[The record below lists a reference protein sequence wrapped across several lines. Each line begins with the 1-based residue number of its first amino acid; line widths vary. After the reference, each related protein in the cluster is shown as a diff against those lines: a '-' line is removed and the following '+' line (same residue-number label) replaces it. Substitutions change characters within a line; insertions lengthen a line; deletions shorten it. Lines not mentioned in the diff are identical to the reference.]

1 LEVKEE
7 KEDLEV
13 VDLAKFGS
21 RILRGPKGG
30 VYERI
35 LAQHLI
41 ESINAEPLHAILHVA
56 RAAMM
61 LPKEHL
67 NELEIDPGL
76 VKVISFVVLKL
87 INRPVI
93 LDEGSEE
100 FRIDWSINNDE
111 EYAEYIK
118 PWVKKTCYSH
128 YPQYK
133 DGTYS
138 EYSDTYKKAREN
150 TRDYFLFSS
159 YHLTEMGYASLCSDF
174 ITWALPHIQRITEK
188 LSQLIQPGTYAEILK
203 LFGRPTPTLYH
214 GERHEDRLGKR

>member
-1 LEVKEE
+1 MEVKEE

-13 VDLAKFGS
+13 VDLAQFGS

-61 LPKEHL
+61 LPKEDL
-67 NELEIDPGL
+67 DELKIDPCL

-87 INRPVI
+87 IDRPVI
-93 LDEGSEE
+93 LDEGGQE
-100 FRIDWSINNDE
+100 FRIDWSINNGE
-111 EYAEYIK
+111 EYEEYIK
-118 PWVKKTCYSH
+118 PWIKKDGYSH

-138 EYSDTYKKAREN
+138 EFSEAYKKARKTTLE
-150 TRDYFLFSS
+150 YFLFSS
-159 YHLTEMGYASLCSDF
+159 YHLTEMGYATLCSDF
-174 ITWALPHIQRITEK
+174 ITWALPHIQRMTEK
-188 LSQLIQPGTYAEILK
+188 LSQLIRPGTYAEILK
-203 LFGRPTPTLYH
+203 LFGRPTPTQYQ